1 VTPAG
6 FRRIALGLEGAVESA
21 HHQHPDFR
29 IGGRI
34 FATLGYPDGKS
45 GMVTLT
51 PGQQQQYLR
60 EHATAF
66 VRVNGTW
73 GDQGATLVRLD
84 AVDEET
90 LGEAMTLAYQNAVSK
105 RPVRPPTPARKAAP
119 PVRTAGKASARMPRR
134 TAR

>member
-1 VTPAG
+1 MTPAG

-34 FATLGYPDGKS
+34 FATLGFPDGKS

-51 PGQQQQYLR
+51 AEQQQQYLR

-66 VRVNGTW
+66 VRVNGVW

-90 LGEAMTLAYQNAVSK
+90 LGEAMTLAYRNALSK
-105 RPVRPPTPARKAAP
+105 GPVRRPKPARKATP
-119 PVRTAGKASARMPRR
+119 PLRTAAKAPTRMPRK